1 MWKDA
6 FLNGFPAWK
15 KAGNT
20 NTPKVELYSKL
31 GFVTDPSDMVNCE
44 TVLNG
49 YKALFQVIGV
59 WQYLNNDK
67 VLEKLAN
74 VHIGV
79 ADFLDEFEK
88 LYRIQY
94 PKTGPI
100 GLSDIHWRS
109 FISRHFD
116 NMVAFTQEWT
126 KLRLQEL
133 QKN

>member
-31 GFVTDPSDMVNCE
+31 GLVTDPSDMVNCE

-74 VHIGV
+74 VHIAV

-88 LYRIQY
+88 LYRILY

-126 KLRLQEL
+126 RLRLQEL